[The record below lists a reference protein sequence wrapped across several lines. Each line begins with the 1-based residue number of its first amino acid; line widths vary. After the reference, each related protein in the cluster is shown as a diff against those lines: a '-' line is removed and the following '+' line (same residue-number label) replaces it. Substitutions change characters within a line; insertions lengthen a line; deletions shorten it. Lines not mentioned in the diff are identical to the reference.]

1 MLRAKCAAL
10 GRATGGNFYAE
21 GTAAAAVARA
31 EKSPA
36 VAATI
41 TAGSAAVTTL
51 SCFTVV
57 CFANSNLIAE
67 EAS

>member
-1 MLRAKCAAL
+1 MCCPI

-41 TAGSAAVTTL
+41 TAGSAVTTL